1 LELFPDAEGEE
12 LKAPVAVTVPSSSQG
27 VEVDVASVCN
37 ESSDDAVAVALS
49 FFLPDGDAEDPF
61 AVDVL
66 DALLLSLTPGSEVI
80 SVN

>member
-1 LELFPDAEGEE
+1 
-12 LKAPVAVTVPSSSQG
+12 
-27 VEVDVASVCN
+27 
-37 ESSDDAVAVALS
+37 
-49 FFLPDGDAEDPF
+49 LPDGDAEDPF